1 MNNNKL
7 IITSLLVI
15 IAILIIYICQTCK
28 KETFQ
33 NNDLT
38 PEQYS
43 SQQLIDWFD
52 KLESA
57 EQRCKKIEQDVEYN
71 AEIETNKEAES
82 KFHELEEM
90 DKKIEELKELL
101 KYLTI
106 EKNRRDNVNEKC
118 QADTQVQLN
127 QNYDLLNKLNEDG
140 LVKDTQVNLDLNV
153 SDSIAEM
160 LKKDGYSKDPD
171 ITVPA
176 QTKKC
181 DNKNKNRA
189 GYVNI
194 DSSEFKKT
202 HGDGK
207 CVGCDLNKLK
217 ANKAHLN
224 ADFN

>member
-15 IAILIIYICQTCK
+15 IAILIIQTILIIYICQTCK

-57 EQRCKKIEQDVEYN
+57 EQRCKKIEKDVEYN

-90 DKKIEELKELL
+90 DKKIEELK
-101 KYLTI
+101 
-106 EKNRRDNVNEKC
+106 
-118 QADTQVQLN
+118 
-127 QNYDLLNKLNEDG
+127 
-140 LVKDTQVNLDLNV
+140 
-153 SDSIAEM
+153 
-160 LKKDGYSKDPD
+160 
-171 ITVPA
+171 
-176 QTKKC
+176 
-181 DNKNKNRA
+181 
-189 GYVNI
+189 
-194 DSSEFKKT
+194 
-202 HGDGK
+202 
-207 CVGCDLNKLK
+207 
-217 ANKAHLN
+217 
-224 ADFN
+224 